1 MNEERFGFISS
12 TEDGNTMFA
21 NIPSEAVSL
30 SCRYGQLVLSEND
43 GHPRDD
49 KRKRSVIGDGD
60 VESEDGFV
68 RGDSSV
74 EEDAISLELE
84 PVPSDDE
91 LLLKP
96 ASS

>member
-12 TEDGNTMFA
+12 TEVDGNTMFA

-43 GHPRDD
+43 GHPLGNR
-49 KRKRSVIGDGD
+49 RERSVIGDGD
-60 VESEDGFV
+60 VEDGFI
-68 RGDSSV
+68 RADSTV

-84 PVPSDDE
+84 PAPSDDE